1 MIISFVFVKTATN
14 SWEKKEKIEKIEKKS
29 KKSKKPIYFK
39 KRENERFGG
48 QKERFWAEIAF

>member
-29 KKSKKPIYFK
+29 KKSKKNRFILKNEKTSVLAAK
-39 KRENERFGG
+39 KSVFGL
-48 QKERFWAEIAF
+48 K